1 MNASQRTGDTR
12 ASSQVGIV
20 LATVFL
26 AYLGQTTLNPVIAP
40 LSREVGLDEWQI
52 GVTISVAA
60 IMVVLT
66 SQIWGR
72 RSQSWGRKPVLIA
85 SLATCTAAMTLFAI
99 IAAMGIGGS
108 LSKTPL
114 FIMFVLVRGMLFG
127 TALAAILPTAQA
139 YVADITSSEEER
151 VRGMAGV
158 GATQGIASIAGAL
171 VGGLL
176 SGISLMVS
184 VDMVPVFLFAG
195 LLVVTFVL
203 RRESRTELV
212 DEPAHVSP
220 FDPRVWPFL
229 MAGFGMFTAL
239 GLIQI
244 VTGFLV
250 QDRLGLDADT
260 TGLYTGGALLAA
272 GIGMV
277 IAQTVIVPH
286 SKWAPSTLLRVG
298 TLLGA
303 AGFAL
308 LALNSGF
315 ALIVISV
322 TVIGMGV
329 GIAMPG
335 YTAGPTLL
343 MSREEQGGLA
353 GLIGATN
360 GLTYAISPAA
370 GTAMYGLSPILPI
383 AVGGAILVLV
393 FAFVLIYPGFRRAP
407 EDASQADVPKSAPVN
422 VTKGH

>member
-99 IAAMGIGGS
+99 IAAMGVGGN
-108 LSKTPL
+108 LGKTPL
-114 FIMFVLVRGMLFG
+114 FILFVLVRGMLFG

-195 LLVVTFVL
+195 LLVVIFVL

-212 DEPAHVSP
+212 DAPAHVSP

-277 IAQTVIVPH
+277 IAQTVIVPR

-360 GLTYAISPAA
+360 GLTYAVSPAA

-383 AVGGAILVLV
+383 AVGGAILVAV
-393 FAFVLIYPGFRRAP
+393 FAFVLIHPGFRRAP
-407 EDASQADVPKSAPVN
+407 ESAPEAAA
-422 VTKGH
+422 TGAPRAD

>member
-195 LLVVTFVL
+195 LLVVIFVL

-407 EDASQADVPKSAPVN
+407 ESAPESAPEAAA
-422 VTKGH
+422 TGAPRAD

>member
-99 IAAMGIGGS
+99 IAAMGVGGN
-108 LSKTPL
+108 LGKTPL
-114 FIMFVLVRGMLFG
+114 FILFVLVRGMLFG

-195 LLVVTFVL
+195 LLVVIFVL

-277 IAQTVIVPH
+277 IAQTVIVPR

-303 AGFAL
+303 GGFAL

-360 GLTYAISPAA
+360 GLTYAVSPAA

-383 AVGGAILVLV
+383 AVGGAILVAV
-393 FAFVLIYPGFRRAP
+393 FAFVLIHPGFRRAP
-407 EDASQADVPKSAPVN
+407 ESAPEAAA
-422 VTKGH
+422 TDAPRAD

>member
-195 LLVVTFVL
+195 LLVVIFVL

-360 GLTYAISPAA
+360 GLTYAVSPAA

-383 AVGGAILVLV
+383 AVGGAILVAV
-393 FAFVLIYPGFRRAP
+393 FAFVLIHPGFRRAP
-407 EDASQADVPKSAPVN
+407 ESAPEAAA
-422 VTKGH
+422 TGAPRAD

>member
-195 LLVVTFVL
+195 LLVVIFVL

-407 EDASQADVPKSAPVN
+407 ESAPKAAA
-422 VTKGH
+422 TGASRGD

>member
-195 LLVVTFVL
+195 LLVVIFVL

-277 IAQTVIVPH
+277 IAQTVIVPR

-303 AGFAL
+303 GGFAL

-315 ALIVISV
+315 VLIVISV
-322 TVIGMGV
+322 TAIGMGV

-360 GLTYAISPAA
+360 GLTYAVSPAA

-383 AVGGAILVLV
+383 AVGGAILVAV
-393 FAFVLIYPGFRRAP
+393 FVFVLIHPGFRRAP
-407 EDASQADVPKSAPVN
+407 ESAPKAAA
-422 VTKGH
+422 TGAARGD

>member
-407 EDASQADVPKSAPVN
+407 ESAPESAPEAAA
-422 VTKGH
+422 TGAPRAD